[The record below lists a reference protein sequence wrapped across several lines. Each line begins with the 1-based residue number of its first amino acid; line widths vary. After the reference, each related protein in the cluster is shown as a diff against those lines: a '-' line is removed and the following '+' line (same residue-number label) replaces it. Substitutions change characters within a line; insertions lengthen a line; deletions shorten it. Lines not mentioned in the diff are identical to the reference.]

1 MRRVRRHLT
10 VANVVSVIALC
21 VALGGG
27 AYAALDVTSADIV
40 NKTIRRKNVK
50 PNTLGG
56 KQVNEAG
63 IPPQHRPGGLDTDRD
78 RI

>member
-1 MRRVRRHLT
+1 
-10 VANVVSVIALC
+10 VVSVIALF

-27 AYAALDVTSADIV
+27 AYAALHVTSADIV
-40 NKTIRRKNVK
+40 NETIRGKDVK

-63 IPPQHRPGGLDTDRD
+63 IPPQQRPGGLDTDRG
-78 RI
+78 RM